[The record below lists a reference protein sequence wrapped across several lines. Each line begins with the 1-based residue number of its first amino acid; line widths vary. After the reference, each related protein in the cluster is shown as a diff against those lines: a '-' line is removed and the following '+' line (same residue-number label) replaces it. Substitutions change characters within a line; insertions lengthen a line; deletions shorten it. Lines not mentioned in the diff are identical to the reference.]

1 MRWFDW
7 TWLLAVAVF
16 AGCSD
21 EAHRPAPKAGD
32 NDQSKAAGNSQN
44 ATGSPDV
51 DGDAL
56 GADVSAGL
64 IRLTVPDGWE
74 RRQPR
79 SSVLAAEFALPK
91 AEGDDQDGRLTVSLA
106 GGSVEDNLQRWRGQ
120 FTGDQKP
127 DAVKQ
132 VDVGGLSVS
141 VIDLTGTFNDQA
153 GPFAPA
159 VERPGYRMLGAVVPV
174 DGQLHFIKAYG
185 PAKTMAKHEKAFYA
199 FMETVKRG

>member
-1 MRWFDW
+1 
-7 TWLLAVAVF
+7 
-16 AGCSD
+16 
-21 EAHRPAPKAGD
+21 
-32 NDQSKAAGNSQN
+32 
-44 ATGSPDV
+44 
-51 DGDAL
+51 
-56 GADVSAGL
+56 
-64 IRLTVPDGWE
+64 
-74 RRQPR
+74 
-79 SSVLAAEFALPK
+79 LPK